1 MEEQTKIKK
10 ASLYMSSQFQ
20 QYKRVWRLLKRPT
33 MQEFKMIA
41 KVSLIGLLII
51 GAIGF
56 IVSLIMKVGLGFL
69 FK

>member
-1 MEEQTKIKK
+1 MNKLMMRLS
-10 ASLYMSSQFQ
+10 AQFQ

-41 KVSLIGLLII
+41 KVSALGLLVI

-56 IVSLIMKVGLGFL
+56 IVALIMKVGLGFL

>member
-1 MEEQTKIKK
+1 MEEVSKTKKF
-10 ASLYMSSQFQ
+10 SRYLSSQFQ

-41 KVSLIGLLII
+41 KVSALGLLII
-51 GAIGF
+51 GAAGF
-56 IVSLIMKVGLGFL
+56 LVSLIMKVGLGPL

>member
-1 MEEQTKIKK
+1 
-10 ASLYMSSQFQ
+10 MSKTTQYISAQFQ

-41 KVSLIGLLII
+41 KVSAFGLLII
-51 GAIGF
+51 GAFGF
-56 IVSLIMKVGLGFL
+56 IVSIIMKVGLGFL